1 MLTKLGRKQIVAKL
15 KNSNYDKTLNIKLW
29 QNSKTQIV
37 TVVIM
42 TLVTE
47 AVVTL
52 AKVTLVLTWHLESR
66 WDVLG
71 AAVRKSCNVI
81 LLSLF

>member
-1 MLTKLGRKQIVAKL
+1 MTKNCCEWVTKQL
-15 KNSNYDKTLNIKLW
+15 WQNSSIKSW

-37 TVVIM
+37 TVVIV

-52 AKVTLVLTWHLESR
+52 AVVTLVLTWHLESQ

-71 AAVRKSCNVI
+71 AAFRKSCNVI